1 MDAWDQVDG
10 NERRRRL
17 GLYTLGYQVL
27 NRDGSPAPGFETPRN
42 TIRFDRVATGSDA
55 ARMIYA
61 AGSGIPFYGRR
72 STRLLYVVTNT
83 LSGGVASMGAWDTGE
98 LPPGDYTLR
107 IFAADM
113 RGNVAS
119 ANRDVAVTVTSPPV
133 Q

>member
-1 MDAWDQVDG
+1 
-10 NERRRRL
+10 
-17 GLYTLGYQVL
+17 
-27 NRDGSPAPGFETPRN
+27 
-42 TIRFDRVATGSDA
+42 
-55 ARMIYA
+55 MIYA

-119 ANRDVAVTVTSPPV
+119 ANRDVAVTVTPPAV